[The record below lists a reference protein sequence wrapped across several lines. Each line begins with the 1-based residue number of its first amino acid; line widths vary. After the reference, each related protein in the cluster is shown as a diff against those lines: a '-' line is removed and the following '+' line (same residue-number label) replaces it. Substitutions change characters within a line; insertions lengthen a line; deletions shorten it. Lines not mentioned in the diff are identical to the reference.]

1 MGNEMTMSAMI
12 QNLRRLH
19 PDIVLCGFSWNPQDT
34 FERHGIPSFPIKRGG
49 RASKGSHGPSEAK
62 DSGTSN
68 WKTRLQRYRNLSR
81 AAKYISAPLLES
93 AFLNRIRGYLRGLDL
108 LVFAGTGP
116 FTDSWGG
123 VMGFPYSISQWTH
136 LCRISGTKVA
146 VVSAGAGPLN
156 SWASK
161 RLIGSA
167 LRQTAYRSFRDEYSK
182 QLVEDLE
189 LRGDTY
195 VFPDL
200 AFSLTIPD
208 AAPIAWPENR
218 KDVAITGLPYRKP
231 GRWENP
237 NAEAY
242 GRYLDSVAEF
252 ASWLLN
258 AGYTVRL
265 VPTQF
270 RMDPEFISDLKS
282 RIQLRGLRAFASR
295 LVAEPAGTFE
305 QVLAQ
310 LSKASVVVTSRF
322 HGVVFSYLLGRPV
335 LGISYHPKINELMK
349 DFGQEEFCVDLSTL
363 DIDDLR
369 RRFRRLEANKLRAS
383 NRIQRTVGLYRV
395 SLEEQYERLLRL

>member
-34 FERHGIPSFPIKRGG
+34 FERHGIPSFPIKRDG
-49 RASKGSHGPSEAK
+49 RGSKGSHGPSEAK

-68 WKTRLQRYRNLSR
+68 WKTRLQRYRNLYR
-81 AAKYISAPLLES
+81 AARYISTPLLES

-123 VMGFPYSISQWTH
+123 VMGFPYSISQWIH
-136 LCRISGTKVA
+136 LCRVSGTKVA
-146 VVSAGAGPLN
+146 VVSAGAGPLD

-161 RLIGSA
+161 RLIRSA
-167 LRQTAYRSFRDEYSK
+167 LRRSAYRSFRDEYSK
-182 QLVEDLE
+182 QLVEDLG

-218 KDVAITGLPYRKP
+218 KEVAITGLPYRKP
-231 GRWENP
+231 GWWENP

-242 GRYLDSVAEF
+242 ERYLDSMAEF
-252 ASWLLN
+252 AFWLLN

-270 RMDPEFISDLKS
+270 RMDPEFINDLKS

-305 QVLAQ
+305 QIMAQ

-349 DFGQEEFCVDLSTL
+349 DFGQEEFCVDLPTL
-363 DIDDLR
+363 DFDDLR

-383 NRIQRTVGLYRV
+383 NRIQRTVGLYRD

>member
-231 GRWENP
+231 GWWENP